1 MYIEFLGTFLQETA
15 RNRAVAPIFA
25 RCRQRIFACIP
36 RALNKNLHLY
46 ILQMKSFKQHIIS
59 TCQRF
64 LEDKMRSLN
73 TIIKEVSE
81 SSNSESKS
89 SAGDK
94 HETSKAMMQLEIE
107 KLGMQLKEAEGQLAE
122 FEKINFYKNFKTIEQ
137 GSLVETNKGYFL
149 IASSIGK
156 ITVDNKTVF
165 VISSKSPLGILMLNH
180 SGGYVF
186 SLNAISYQIVSI
198 E

>member
-1 MYIEFLGTFLQETA
+1 MQE
-15 RNRAVAPIFA
+15 
-25 RCRQRIFACIP
+25 
-36 RALNKNLHLY
+36 
-46 ILQMKSFKQHIIS
+46 FKQHIINACKS
-59 TCQRF
+59 H
-64 LEDKMRSLN
+64 LENKILSLN

-107 KLGMQLKEAEGQLAE
+107 KLGTQLKEAELQLSE
-122 FEKINFYKNFKTIEQ
+122 FEKINFSKTIQTIEQ

-156 ITVDNKTVF
+156 ITVDDKTIF
-165 VISSKSPLGILMLNH
+165 VISSKSPLAVAF
-180 SGGYVF
+180 SGKQKENNVSFNGVQYMI
-186 SLNAISYQIVSI
+186 NAIY
-198 E
+198 

>member
-1 MYIEFLGTFLQETA
+1 MQKQQLIQA
-15 RNRAVAPIFA
+15 
-25 RCRQRIFACIP
+25 CRDY
-36 RALNKNLHLY
+36 LKNKIN
-46 ILQMKSFKQHIIS
+46 
-59 TCQRF
+59 
-64 LEDKMRSLN
+64 SLN
-73 TIIKEVSE
+73 TIINEVKE

-107 KLGMQLKEAEGQLAE
+107 KLGTQLKESELQLAE
-122 FEKINFYKNFKTIEQ
+122 FEKINFNKKFQTIEQ
-137 GSLVETNKGYFL
+137 GSLVETNRGWFL

>member
-1 MYIEFLGTFLQETA
+1 MQ
-15 RNRAVAPIFA
+15 
-25 RCRQRIFACIP
+25 
-36 RALNKNLHLY
+36 
-46 ILQMKSFKQHIIS
+46 SFKQNIIN
-59 TCQRF
+59 TCKNY
-64 LEDKMRSLN
+64 LEDKLQSLN

-107 KLGMQLKEAEGQLAE
+107 KLGTQLKEAEGQLAE
-122 FEKINFYKNFKTIEQ
+122 FEKINFNKNFQTAEQ

-156 ITVDNKTVF
+156 ITVADKIIF
-165 VISSKSPLGILMLNH
+165 VISSKSPLALKLIGSKQKDTVIFNDV
-180 SGGYVF
+180 SY
-186 SLNAISYQIVSI
+186 SIIAIN
-198 E
+198 

>member
-1 MYIEFLGTFLQETA
+1 
-15 RNRAVAPIFA
+15 
-25 RCRQRIFACIP
+25 
-36 RALNKNLHLY
+36 
-46 ILQMKSFKQHIIS
+46 MKSFKQHIIS